1 MRELFAQGPKRTE
14 AAKLRN
20 DIGERIKKMVQ
31 LNKTRT
37 SYLEHFQRLIDE
49 YNAGSMNV
57 NAFFEQLVTL
67 TQALDA
73 EEHRAISER
82 LTEEELAIVDLITNR
97 GDTLTEQERAQV
109 KKVAQAL
116 VSTLRH
122 EKLVLDWRKRQQA
135 RAAVHVAIED
145 AIYNDLPA
153 SYTTTARADIS
164 AAVYEHVLNAY
175 RGDGISNYA

>member
-1 MRELFAQGPKRTE
+1 MPFSGSIEQLDPDRLRELFAQGPKRTE

-116 VSTLRH
+116 VIPTRRETRPGLA
-122 EKLVLDWRKRQQA
+122 QT
-135 RAAVHVAIED
+135 
-145 AIYNDLPA
+145 PA
-153 SYTTTARADIS
+153 STRRRPCRHRRCNLQRS
-164 AAVYEHVLNAY
+164 P
-175 RGDGISNYA
+175 R